1 MVAWL
6 VALETLRK
14 IPFWHDTSG
23 ITIHQTFYAYDKKKG
38 IQVVICDCMDLFSQK
53 INHSYFNKKS
63 GFFFFFGKFP
73 VKRLSINYT
82 FSLISVLKKW
92 GRRRNFPFID
102 PNYE

>member
-1 MVAWL
+1 MVAWV

-23 ITIHQTFYAYDKKKG
+23 ITIHQTFYPYDKKKG

-63 GFFFFFGKFP
+63 GFFFFLVYF
-73 VKRLSINYT
+73 L
-82 FSLISVLKKW
+82 
-92 GRRRNFPFID
+92 
-102 PNYE
+102 